1 MQQTAANDGAMDAR
15 RLGQAATGDSGLDR
29 LRSLKEGDTVKAK
42 IFRYDPSKDTEPRY
56 ETFEVPYIK
65 WMRVLDVLNYV
76 SEDLEV
82 PMAHRWFCGVKKC
95 GTCAVR
101 VNGREVLSCWE
112 AAEPEMTIEPLRHLP
127 VIRDLVVDRK
137 PYEDLILKMAPW
149 LERDEPYPG
158 FPEHITDREM
168 AQASLALDC
177 VSCMACYSAC
187 PVLDLGDETKF
198 AGPAPL
204 VQLAQTALDP
214 RDSMD
219 RGRIA
224 LEEASIFSCVSC
236 YRCEE
241 VCPTEIP
248 IVSGVIEPLKA
259 LAYKSQPR
267 TARHQAAFVDI
278 MMKRGR
284 IDPSA
289 LVLRTRGLGAL
300 KRLGWILKLLMRGKI
315 DPVKTFF
322 GPPIASIDQVCRLQ
336 AAFKDKKS

>member
-1 MQQTAANDGAMDAR
+1 MNAAPDAR
-15 RLGQAATGDSGLDR
+15 RLGQAETEDSGLDR
-29 LRSLKEGDTVKAK
+29 LHSLKLGDMVKAK
-42 IFRYDPSKDTEPRY
+42 IFRYDPSKDDAPRF
-56 ETFEVPYIK
+56 ETYEVPYIK

-76 SEDLEV
+76 AEDLEV

-112 AAEPEMTIEPLRHLP
+112 AAEPEMVIEPLKHLP
-127 VIRDLVVDRK
+127 VIRDLVVDREG
-137 PYEDLILKMAPW
+137 YEDLILKMSPW

-168 AQASLALDC
+168 SKVSLTLDC
-177 VSCMACYSAC
+177 LSCMACYSAC
-187 PVLDLGDETKF
+187 PVLDLGDETDF
-198 AGPAPL
+198 AGPAIL

-214 RDSMD
+214 RDAMD

-224 LEEASIFSCVSC
+224 IEEASIFSCVSC

-248 IVSGVIEPLKA
+248 IVSGIIEPLKA
-259 LAYKSQPR
+259 LAYKAQPK
-267 TARHQAAFVDI
+267 TARHQAAFIDI

-289 LVLRTRGLGAL
+289 LVLRTKGLGVL
-300 KRLGWILKLLMRGKI
+300 KRLRWALKMLARGKI
-315 DPVKTFF
+315 DPMKTLF
-322 GPPIASIDQVCRLQ
+322 GAPVSDMDQVRRLH
-336 AAFKDKKS
+336 AAFKSKKS